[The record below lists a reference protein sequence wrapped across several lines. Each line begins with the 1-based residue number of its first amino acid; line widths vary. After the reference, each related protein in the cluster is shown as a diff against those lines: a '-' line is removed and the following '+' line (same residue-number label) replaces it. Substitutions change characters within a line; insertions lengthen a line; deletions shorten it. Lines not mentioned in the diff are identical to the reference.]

1 MCTLGAIREGEVLCP
16 DRKRLVNVRCIG
28 GDLSLIRLLFVD
40 DNEIIRRDI
49 CTFLSL
55 QPGLEVVAQ
64 ASDGFEA
71 IRMAEI
77 SQPDVVLLDISLPG
91 LNGFQAAPLIKQVAP
106 QAELLFVTIHDSP
119 FFVREAFSAGA
130 LGFITKTD
138 VPSQLAPA
146 VQAVHRKAKFVS
158 KHLAH
163 ILLEKPVAPPGRARG
178 IA

>member
-1 MCTLGAIREGEVLCP
+1 MP
-16 DRKRLVNVRCIG
+16 NVR
-28 GDLSLIRLLFVD
+28 LLVVD
-40 DNEIIRRDI
+40 DNQAVRREI

-55 QPGLEVVAQ
+55 QPGLEVVAE

-71 IRMAEI
+71 IRMAET

-91 LNGFQAAPLIKQVAP
+91 LNGLQAAPLIKQVAP
-106 QAELLFVTIHDSP
+106 RAELLFVTLHDNP

-138 VPSQLAPA
+138 VPAELAA
-146 VQAVHRKAKFVS
+146 AVHAVHMKAKFVS
-158 KHLAH
+158 KHLVH
-163 ILLEKPVAPPGRARG
+163 VVLEKLAAPPPRPSG